1 MGGKLV
7 AGNIGNGPGSI
18 QHMYEADVVIMK
30 KPRSHPDRLHIAKN
44 RHTAI
49 VGDAMYSTAIETTL
63 YTKSLE
69 QAIDIV
75 AEVIA
80 KKKFGGITQVFEEG
94 MKIELVEAMKKIVNR

>member
-1 MGGKLV
+1 MGGRVV
-7 AGNIGNGPGSI
+7 AGSPSSM

-30 KPRSHPDRLHIAKN
+30 KHERRGGENRLHIAKN
-44 RHTAI
+44 RYSGV
-49 VGDAMYSTAIETTL
+49 VGDATYSAAIETTL

-80 KKKFGGITQVFEEG
+80 KKKFKGITQVFEEG